1 MNLSKIYGAIIVLVG
16 AMDLFFAY
24 KRLSSG
30 FGKFMSKFDK
40 IEEVTIV
47 LLISGVVCL
56 VFGVLELLDRK

>member
-30 FGKFMSKFDK
+30 FGKFMSKF
-40 IEEVTIV
+40 
-47 LLISGVVCL
+47 ISGVVCL